1 MSKVDIAVIVKIKS
15 DYDSWE
21 KLMLSQ
27 DGQQSK
33 IDEGKIL
40 YGKANDN
47 TAIVLNFGIEKEDAL
62 IAKQGKNKFAE
73 LRKDDVESRVFFLIN
88 KL

>member
-73 LRKDDVESRVFFLIN
+73 LIKDDVESRVFFLIN